1 MDEQTPDHRACETI
15 AAAAEAVRHAREE
28 LHEAM
33 EFYQK
38 VRQQAGERWK
48 QVRQTTVGE
57 MADGGLEI
65 VRKYPGAGLLAAV
78 LAGFFLG
85 RWTRR

>member
-38 VRQQAGERWK
+38 VRQQAG
-48 QVRQTTVGE
+48 
-57 MADGGLEI
+57 GLEI